1 MTKTAR
7 RREPSLGWSMLSRLV
22 SESWRKYAGRYA
34 IALVLM
40 AIGSAATAAIAWL
53 MKDVVNEI
61 FVNRDPTAVVLIP
74 LTIAAL
80 FLIKGGAAYAQEV
93 WLSIIGNRLVAG
105 YQKRLYDHLLRMGVG
120 FYHEHSSD
128 DLIMRASRGATAA
141 RSLLDLVALGVGRD
155 FFTLVGL
162 IFVMIWQDPLMSL
175 IVAVAGPIAAL
186 VVRQLGNIAKKA
198 AQVEVQAQ
206 AKIIGVLRETTQGV
220 RIIKS
225 FQLEDSL
232 RSQMGEAIETTQRT
246 ANRVARVRAA
256 VNPLIETLGGLSV
269 AGVVAYAGWQS
280 LAGIATPGSLF
291 SFLTALLLA
300 ADPARRLS
308 KFQIDLNAH
317 AVPAKLMFDIL
328 DSKVGEPDQRGAVEL
343 QPREGAIRFEG
354 VSFGYSPAKPV
365 LQDLSFSAEGGKT
378 TALVGSSG
386 GGKSTIMSLMQRFW
400 LPSKGDIFIDDQN
413 IADVTLRSLRRN
425 IAFVSQDVFLFA
437 GTIRD
442 NILAARPD
450 ATEAELE
457 AASKA
462 AHADEFIKG
471 LAQGYDTPVGELGSQ
486 ISGGQ
491 RQRISIAR
499 AFLKD
504 APIILLDEPT
514 SALDSESEQMIQNAL
529 VDLLKDRTAIVIAH
543 RFATVMRAERI
554 YVIGEGGVLESG
566 THQELLHRGGH
577 YARLYR
583 LQFSDP
589 IDAVG

>member
-1 MTKTAR
+1 
-7 RREPSLGWSMLSRLV
+7 MLSRLV
-22 SESWRKYAGRYA
+22 RESWHQYAGRYA
-34 IALVLM
+34 IALALM
-40 AIGSAATAAIAWL
+40 AVGSAATATIAWM

-61 FVNRDPTAVVLIP
+61 FVNRDPTAVALIP
-74 LTIAAL
+74 LSIAAL
-80 FLIKGGAAYAQEV
+80 FLVKGGAAYAQEV

-105 YQKRLYDHLLRMGVG
+105 YQRRMFDHLLRMGVG
-120 FYHEHSSD
+120 FYHEHSSN
-128 DLIMRASRGATAA
+128 DLIMRVSRGASSA
-141 RSLLDLVALGVGRD
+141 RSLIDLVALGVGRD

-162 IFVMIWQDPLMSL
+162 VFVMVWQDPVMSL
-175 IVAVAGPIAAL
+175 IVAVAGPTAAL
-186 VVRQLGNIAKKA
+186 VVRKLGHIAKKA
-198 AQVEVQAQ
+198 AEIEVQAS
-206 AKIIGVLRETTQGV
+206 AKIIGVLRETSQGV

-232 RSQMGEAIETTQRT
+232 RSQMYEAIDTTQRT

-317 AVPAKLMFDIL
+317 SVAAKLMFDIL
-328 DSKVGEPDQRGAVEL
+328 DTKVGEPDQ
-343 QPREGAIRFEG
+343 PGAIDLKPGKGTIRFDG
-354 VSFGYSPAKPV
+354 VGFGYTPDKPV
-365 LQDLSFSAEGGKT
+365 LRDLSFIAEGGQM

-386 GGKSTIMSLMQRFW
+386 GGKSTILSLLQRFW
-400 LPSKGDIFIDDQN
+400 LPSKGEIYIDDQKVSD
-413 IADVTLRSLRRN
+413 ITLESLRRS

-437 GTIRD
+437 GSIRE
-442 NILAARPD
+442 NILAARPN
-450 ATEAELE
+450 ATEAELK
-457 AASKA
+457 AAAKA
-462 AHADEFIKG
+462 AHAHEFIEQ
-471 LAQGYDTPVGELGSQ
+471 LSAGYDTPVGELGNQ

-499 AFLKD
+499 AFLKN

-529 VDLLKDRTAIVIAH
+529 ADLLTNRTAIVIAH
-543 RFATVMRAERI
+543 RFATVMRAQRI
-554 YVIGEGGVLESG
+554 YVVAEGGVIECG
-566 THQELLHRGGH
+566 THQELLRGGGH

-583 LQFSDP
+583 MQFSDP